1 MFQCAVMLMVI
12 LIFLGFVDFVSATVY
27 GEANIILQILSIMFL
42 VLTMSKITVLGLA
55 SLVVNWTLCICFD
68 RIVSVFTDYSEDLV
82 FKVRLML
89 YCNVGKDCKEWNPS
103 EFPWKY
109 CETVEVAANDRYFDL
124 KTWWLFFFY

>member
-27 GEANIILQILSIMFL
+27 GEANSILQILSIMFL

-55 SLVVNWTLCICFD
+55 SLVVNWTLYICFD
-68 RIVSVFTDYSEDLV
+68 RVVSVFTDYSENLV

-89 YCNVGKDCKEWNPS
+89 YFNVGKDCEEWNPS

-109 CETVEVAANDRYFDL
+109 CETVEVAANDQYFDL

>member
-12 LIFLGFVDFVSATVY
+12 LIFLGFLDFVSATVY
-27 GEANIILQILSIMFL
+27 GEANSILQILSIMFL

-55 SLVVNWTLCICFD
+55 SLVVNWTLYICFD
-68 RIVSVFTDYSEDLV
+68 RVVSVFTDYSEDLV

-89 YCNVGKDCKEWNPS
+89 YCNVGKDCEERNPS

>member
-27 GEANIILQILSIMFL
+27 GEANSILQILSIMFL

-55 SLVVNWTLCICFD
+55 SLVVNWTLYICFD
-68 RIVSVFTDYSEDLV
+68 RVVSVFTDYSEDLV

-89 YCNVGKDCKEWNPS
+89 YCNVGKDCEERNPS